1 MSAGSLTYGF
11 LTKTKHVSG
20 NYFVSSKDGFKKLKS
35 LDVKYGESITKD
47 LLNKRLAEEDNLL
60 IRAQESFFNLYT
72 VGLAVFFIFKTLTK
86 LLKHFSA
93 VDPETS
99 TITDLKFQQESYQ
112 VVQR

>member
-11 LTKTKHVSG
+11 LTKTKDVSG

-35 LDVKYGESITKD
+35 LDVKYAESITKD

-72 VGLAVFFIFKTLTK
+72 VGLASFYI
-86 LLKHFSA
+86 
-93 VDPETS
+93 
-99 TITDLKFQQESYQ
+99 
-112 VVQR
+112 

>member
-11 LTKTKHVSG
+11 LTKTKDVSG

-35 LDVKYGESITKD
+35 LDVKYDESITKD

-72 VGLAVFFIFKTLTK
+72 VGLAVFSYLK
-86 LLKHFSA
+86 L
-93 VDPETS
+93 
-99 TITDLKFQQESYQ
+99 
-112 VVQR
+112 